1 MLKPSSNINMS
12 AIKEQVK
19 LIFSEAEE
27 NKNKV
32 WIGILYD
39 NNDVET
45 QWGRV
50 GNSLQSKRFN
60 GVGRHYLLKKKDEK
74 IKKGYTELH
83 VVETVANSTKTVAN
97 SSLHTVA
104 KRDII
109 VSSPELTKLI
119 DRLVKSNIHTI
130 VSSTSIQY
138 NDTTGLFSTPLGV
151 VTQHA
156 IDEARD
162 LLAEIKLNYADETKL
177 KKLTSSYLRFIP
189 HAIGM
194 KFNVHAI
201 FPNADEAI
209 QKELNIL
216 DSLQASFDASQT
228 PVIKPDAK
236 PESPDAVFK
245 VSLDAV
251 PVGSP
256 EYKMCAEFF
265 AKTNKAQHGYQN
277 LRIGGA
283 YKVDINHMSSN
294 FDDQKVGNHTQV
306 WHGSSEAN
314 LLSILKHGLKTAPP
328 STAYIAGKM
337 FGNGIYGSETASK
350 SLGYTMGRW
359 GGSTSSSGWLFICD
373 FAMGKQYH
381 PKHSMQKIPA
391 GFDSCWALPGNGP
404 NGCGLAN
411 DELIVYRDRQVNIK
425 YLLEIVR

>member
-1 MLKPSSNINMS
+1 MS

-19 LIFSEAEE
+19 LIYSDCTGDE

-45 QWGRV
+45 QWGRI
-50 GNSLQSKRFN
+50 GNTLQSKRFN
-60 GVGRHYLLKKKDEK
+60 SVGRHYLQKKKDEK
-74 IKKGYTELH
+74 LKKGYTELH
-83 VVETVANSTKTVAN
+83 VVETVANSTKTIAN
-97 SSLHTVA
+97 SSLNVVA

-130 VSSTSIQY
+130 VSSTTLSY

-162 LLAEIKLNYADETKL
+162 ILAEIKLNYNNEVQL
-177 KKLTSSYLRFIP
+177 RKLTSTYLRFIP
-189 HAIGM
+189 HAVGM
-194 KFNVHAI
+194 KLNPYKI
-201 FPNADEAI
+201 FPDGDEAI
-209 QKELNIL
+209 QKELNII
-216 DSLQASFDASQT
+216 DSLQASYDASQT
-228 PVIKPDAK
+228 PVVKPDAK
-236 PESPDAVFK
+236 PESSDAVFK
-245 VSLDAV
+245 VNLDSVAI
-251 PVGSP
+251 GSP
-256 EYKMCAEFF
+256 EYKMCMEFF
-265 AKTNKAQHGYQN
+265 AKTNKPQHGYQN
-277 LRIGGA
+277 LRVGAA

-294 FDDQKVGNHTQV
+294 FDSGKVGKHTQV

-314 LLSILKHGLKTAPP
+314 LLSILKHGLKTSPP

-373 FAMGKQYH
+373 FAMGNPYYPTHTIQR
-381 PKHSMQKIPA
+381 IPA
-391 GFDSCWALPGNGP
+391 GYHSCWALPGK
-404 NGCGLAN
+404 CGLAN
-411 DELIVYRDRQVNIK
+411 DELIVYQDQQVNIK